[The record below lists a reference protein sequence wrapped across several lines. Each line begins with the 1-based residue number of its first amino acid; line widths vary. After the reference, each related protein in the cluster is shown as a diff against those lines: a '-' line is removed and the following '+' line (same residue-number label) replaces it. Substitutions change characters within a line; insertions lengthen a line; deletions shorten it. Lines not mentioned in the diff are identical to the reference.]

1 MSPGPNRLRQP
12 LHRRRPCLVRNCAR
26 EQACAGLLDH
36 LIGACE
42 HGRRNVEAKRL
53 GRFHV
58 DHHLVRRLLDRQ
70 IGRLGA
76 LQNLVH
82 KASRSS
88 PTVTQ
93 INAIAQQSTSLDKLT
108 VGVDHRQPRG
118 CRQRHN
124 LSALTDKQPIGW
136 QHYQFD
142 MLTRQSLERSIEI
155 ARPMGLGPYK
165 LEREC
170 AGSGLEVS
178 PVDQIRLIAGMYHHT
193 DRLRARQISSASSIC
208 FAAKLSDEINMPVTW
223 PPGRARLAAKPK
235 PTGSVNE
242 APTIGIVTVARFTSR
257 IPAVVPV
264 RMTSGLRSTNC

>member
-1 MSPGPNRLRQP
+1 MSEKYQQTTF
-12 LHRRRPCLVRNCAR
+12 CW
-26 EQACAGLLDH
+26 LLDY

-42 HGRRNVEAKRL
+42 RGRRNVEAKRL
-53 GRFHV
+53 GRFLV
-58 DHHLVRRLLDRQ
+58 DHQLIRRLLDRQ

-82 KASRSS
+82 EASRST

-93 INAIAQQSTSLDKLT
+93 INAIAQQPTGLDKLT
-108 VGVDHRQPRG
+108 VGMDHRQPRG

-136 QHYQFD
+136 QHHQFD
-142 MLTRQSLERSIEI
+142 MHTRQSLERSIEI

-178 PVDQIRLIAGMYHHT
+178 PVDHIRLITGMYQHA
-193 DRLRARQISSASSIC
+193 DLLCARQYLKRE
-208 FAAKLSDEINMPVTW
+208 FNLLR
-223 PPGRARLAAKPK
+223 GQ
-235 PTGSVNE
+235 
-242 APTIGIVTVARFTSR
+242 IV
-257 IPAVVPV
+257 
-264 RMTSGLRSTNC
+264 G